1 MAASEN
7 DAQDES
13 ESARERRHSFAHE
26 VVQTSAMDCG
36 PAALKSLLEGFGIR
50 AHYGRL
56 REACHTT
63 VDGSSIDTLEDLAR
77 RLGLDATQM
86 LLPVEHVLLR
96 ESETLPALVVVR
108 LPSGLT
114 HFVVVWRILGPW
126 VQVMDPGRGRR
137 WMSKRDFLRDLYL
150 HEMPAPAADF
160 AAWTREPGFLD
171 PLRVRLHRLGVR
183 DASQRI
189 AAASA
194 GEDWRP
200 LCALD
205 ACARATEQLLSG
217 KVFSCARSARAFA
230 CLLDGVSKGGAS
242 EFVPETLWTARPAAE
257 PEQDGKPRLLVR
269 GALALR
275 VAGLSADQPAET
287 LPPEL
292 AAVLA
297 DDQPGPARNLVE
309 FLRADG
315 LLRFLP
321 IVAGLALAGVETV
334 VESLLF
340 RSAIDIGQRLPLF
353 EQRLAAAGALVLF
366 LAALFFVEWPLART
380 LWAVGSRLEML
391 LRQAFL
397 RKLPLLGDRYFQS
410 RPISDMAERAHLLH
424 WLRLLPGQGGQLL
437 RTICELL
444 TTTAGVIWLYP
455 SGAALVL
462 ALAGLMLVLPL
473 CCQPALVERDLRMRG
488 HAGGLARFY
497 LDALLGL
504 SAVRA
509 HTAEPA
515 LRAEHGGRL
524 REWARAARDATRLA
538 VLVDTAQGL
547 LGFGLAAIIVFR
559 YLVSASGSGWAILI
573 VYWVFMLP
581 SLGQEIAF
589 LIQQY
594 PQHRNVTLRLLE
606 PLSAP
611 ESAVEAEDR
620 SLPQSAATGV
630 AVDLRD
636 VRVKAAG
643 NEILA
648 VDTLTLAAGE
658 HVAIVGSSG
667 AGKSSLVGL
676 LLGWYRPDVGVVRVD
691 GQELRGR
698 WLDELR
704 RQTVWVDPAVQL
716 WNRSL
721 LENLRF
727 GSDGEH
733 RAVGDAVEAAQLDE
747 VLARLPMGL
756 QTPLGAGGALLSGGE
771 GQRVRLGRA
780 VCRGA
785 ARLVIFDEPFCGLE
799 RSRRE
804 DLLKAARARW
814 AAATFL
820 CITHDVSQTL
830 DFPRVLVVDKGRVV
844 EDSAPKQ
851 LASQADTRFAHLLA
865 AEVRARAR
873 LEGPEWRHLRLDQG
887 KLAERTLSR
896 AQGEPT

>member
-13 ESARERRHSFAHE
+13 ESARERRHFFAHE

-515 LRAEHGGRL
+515 LRAEHGGR
-524 REWARAARDATRLA
+524 
-538 VLVDTAQGL
+538 
-547 LGFGLAAIIVFR
+547 
-559 YLVSASGSGWAILI
+559 
-573 VYWVFMLP
+573 
-581 SLGQEIAF
+581 
-589 LIQQY
+589 
-594 PQHRNVTLRLLE
+594 
-606 PLSAP
+606 
-611 ESAVEAEDR
+611 
-620 SLPQSAATGV
+620 
-630 AVDLRD
+630 
-636 VRVKAAG
+636 
-643 NEILA
+643 
-648 VDTLTLAAGE
+648 
-658 HVAIVGSSG
+658 
-667 AGKSSLVGL
+667 
-676 LLGWYRPDVGVVRVD
+676 
-691 GQELRGR
+691 
-698 WLDELR
+698 
-704 RQTVWVDPAVQL
+704 
-716 WNRSL
+716 
-721 LENLRF
+721 
-727 GSDGEH
+727 
-733 RAVGDAVEAAQLDE
+733 
-747 VLARLPMGL
+747 
-756 QTPLGAGGALLSGGE
+756 
-771 GQRVRLGRA
+771 
-780 VCRGA
+780 
-785 ARLVIFDEPFCGLE
+785 
-799 RSRRE
+799 
-804 DLLKAARARW
+804 
-814 AAATFL
+814 
-820 CITHDVSQTL
+820 
-830 DFPRVLVVDKGRVV
+830 
-844 EDSAPKQ
+844 
-851 LASQADTRFAHLLA
+851 
-865 AEVRARAR
+865 
-873 LEGPEWRHLRLDQG
+873 
-887 KLAERTLSR
+887 
-896 AQGEPT
+896 